1 MLLPT
6 AVACG
11 LTVRDEDEAEI
22 VDLLDLV
29 ELGYDLYA
37 TPGTADGI
45 RGAGLR
51 DDRLPDR
58 RTSTPDALDI
68 MREGACS
75 SSSTS
80 RPSRWRGSHGNMMR
94 RLAVELNIP
103 FVTTLRG
110 AVMEVAA
117 MSVLAKG
124 DPRPRRL
131 EVHY

>member
-1 MLLPT
+1 M
-6 AVACG
+6 
-11 LTVRDEDEAEI
+11 RDEDKADI
-22 VDLLDLV
+22 VDLARDLV
-29 ELGYDLYA
+29 ELGYGLYA

-45 RGAGLR
+45 RGAGLAVTTVYR
-51 DDRLPDR
+51 IAEPQH
-58 RTSTPDALDI
+58 PDALDI
-68 MREGACS
+68 MREGRVQFIVNIPTVSGGAV
-75 SSSTS
+75 
-80 RPSRWRGSHGNMMR
+80 RDGNMMR